1 MIPYK
6 ITHDAKKDP
15 MIKKASLFFST
26 EPSEMIEYRN
36 IGQLLTILDNKYFL
50 DFKLY
55 FSICELVEDIVE
67 C

>member
-26 EPSEMIEYRN
+26 EPSEIIEYRN
-36 IGQLLTILDNKYFL
+36 IGRPTTNHTSLLLRKRKNLAKLSLLIL
-50 DFKLY
+50 
-55 FSICELVEDIVE
+55 V
-67 C
+67 

>member
-26 EPSEMIEYRN
+26 EPSEIIEYRN
-36 IGQLLTILDNKYFL
+36 NGRPTTNHTSLAQKRKNLAKLSLLIL
-50 DFKLY
+50 
-55 FSICELVEDIVE
+55 V
-67 C
+67 